1 MLSRL
6 ITSQGQQVR
15 CMDPN
20 NSECKR
26 SVILTIWRATDYITT
41 LLKEGTIVK
50 LYNVNATGYKCNP
63 PMFTCCIV
71 YAIIILVSWFTL
83 YQIRCFFNPFF
94 GAEMLFERNNSL
106 STDVQVSSSQQD
118 SKLLGQEF
126 QLTTSRQT
134 KYEPLQQKVSYPERA
149 VVGLKQL
156 ANKDFNPTF
165 GEIDVVGV
173 VVCND
178 SPQTVFLAD
187 ADHSLLAVTFWGS
200 AKRERAREEGV
211 GELNTNTTSK
221 EGTER
226 SFARNN
232 QWLNCLLGDPT
243 QCMNPGTMG
252 SSSSPNTSTDLRSP
266 QNGQS
271 DPRDL
276 MELGYEDMLV
286 PHSVVSASNLQWK
299 HGNNLLPCVYAT
311 EMSTFSSHPRQA
323 HLKQAL
329 HTLRGEIS
337 VDLREFVSSCRDK
350 LKSIV
355 QQTNKVTTPVPYKA
369 SNSTSPLHQTRTSK
383 LVTPL
388 HRPLNNNAEE
398 LKPPSAAERK
408 LTKLELYGDPPP
420 LSPLV
425 LPRLRGTLRK
435 EFKAPQRI
443 SHSPVHSETSPP
455 LSLDSLSD

>member
-1 MLSRL
+1 
-6 ITSQGQQVR
+6 
-15 CMDPN
+15 
-20 NSECKR
+20 
-26 SVILTIWRATDYITT
+26 
-41 LLKEGTIVK
+41 
-50 LYNVNATGYKCNP
+50 
-63 PMFTCCIV
+63 
-71 YAIIILVSWFTL
+71 
-83 YQIRCFFNPFF
+83 
-94 GAEMLFERNNSL
+94 MLFERNNSL

-118 SKLLGQEF
+118 SKLLLVVHIIEL

-178 SPQTVFLAD
+178 NPQTVFLAD

-221 EGTER
+221 EGTGNSWIDSRAVKTKAPKQPIKEEGGAVVFYVSDVLHETHQPVEHER
-226 SFARNN
+226 RDRMSEEQSNSPKDYWPHGKPRQSQGSVERAN
-232 QWLNCLLGDPT
+232 QDRENMLITWVQDEQTSLWSQGIRFVQLMKNRAYHTEYLDDYIT
-243 QCMNPGTMG
+243 
-252 SSSSPNTSTDLRSP
+252 SSIHSQAKNHVESRV
-266 QNGQS
+266 Q
-271 DPRDL
+271 
-276 MELGYEDMLV
+276 ELGYEDMLV